1 MSSVFNT
8 STMKS
13 PPLVDCDTGSFG
25 GGMVSTEASFGP
37 GTAALTFARG
47 ASEIGILAATGV
59 VSAAAPASVA
69 PLRKARRA
77 VSGELLRF
85 GMVTLQNLRWLPD
98 CSASVHVLREFCALS
113 GGRQE
118 GGIEAGAN
126 RRHGLA
132 ASMCHAALAIACS
145 SRR

>member
-25 GGMVSTEASFGP
+25 GGMVSTAASLGP
-37 GTAALTFARG
+37 GAAALTFARG
-47 ASEIGILAATGV
+47 ASETGILAATGV

-77 VSGELLRF
+77 VSGEFLRF
-85 GMVTLQNLRWLPD
+85 GMVTLQNLLWLPD
-98 CSASVHVLREFCALS
+98 LLRFVSFVAHILRPVQGASRRA
-113 GGRQE
+113 
-118 GGIEAGAN
+118 IEAGVQPESN
-126 RRHGLA
+126 SL
-132 ASMCHAALAIACS
+132 SQ
-145 SRR
+145 